1 MPTERRNA
9 ILSIIDQYGDVSLSF
24 LCDLFPDVSSMT
36 IRRDLI
42 YLEERGLVVR
52 TQGGVMSIKKL
63 SNGNVMS
70 PSNDE
75 NEYNFR
81 AQQNVH
87 AKQLIAQKALQFI
100 KKNSSIFFDAGSTM
114 MALAKILPND
124 YMNVISTGINVSQ
137 ELVAHSNI
145 NVIIPG
151 GTVNRATLSVSGTD
165 SLAYIDKVNIECAFI
180 SASAFSL
187 DSGFSVSNM
196 YEAELKKK
204 VISKAKQTIVL
215 LDSSKIGKTL
225 LFTFADL
232 NSVDVLVTDDEVSD
246 SLMRAAKEANTIII

>member
-9 ILSIIDQYGDVSLSF
+9 LLSIIDQYGDVSLSF

-63 SNGNVMS
+63 SGGNVVA

-165 SLAYIDKVNIECAFI
+165 ALSFIDKVNIECAFI

-232 NSVDVLVTDDEVSD
+232 SSVDVLVTDEDVSEQ
-246 SLMRAAKEANTIII
+246 LAAAAKESGTLIV

>member
-1 MPTERRNA
+1 MPTERRNK

-42 YLEERGLVVR
+42 YLEEKGLVIR
-52 TQGGVMSIKKL
+52 TQGGVKSVKML
-63 SNGNVMS
+63 SGGVVS
-70 PSNDE
+70 PSYDE
-75 NEYNFR
+75 NEYTFR

-87 AKQLIAQKALQFI
+87 AKQIIAQKAAQFI

-145 NVIIPG
+145 NVTIPG
-151 GTVNRATLSVSGTD
+151 GSVNRATLSVSGSD
-165 SLAYIDKVNIECAFI
+165 SIAFIDKVNIECAFI

-196 YEAELKKK
+196 YEAELNRK

-215 LDSSKIGKTL
+215 LDSSKIGKSL

-232 NSVDVLVTDDEVSD
+232 SAIDVLVTDDEPLSPA
-246 SLMRAAKEANTIII
+246 LIQAAKLAGTVII

>member
-1 MPTERRNA
+1 MPTERRNKL
-9 ILSIIDQYGDVSLSF
+9 LSIIDQYGDVSLSF

-36 IRRDLI
+36 VRRDLI

-63 SNGNVMS
+63 SNGNVVS

-165 SLAYIDKVNIECAFI
+165 SLAFIDKVNIECAFI

-232 NSVDVLVTDDEVSD
+232 NSVDVLITDEEVSD
-246 SLMRAAKEANTIII
+246 LLLQAAKEANTLIV

>member
-215 LDSSKIGKTL
+215 LDSSKISKTL

>member
-1 MPTERRNA
+1 MPTERRNKL
-9 ILSIIDQYGDVSLSF
+9 LSIIDQYGDVSLSF

-36 IRRDLI
+36 VRRDLI

-63 SNGNVMS
+63 SNGNVVS

-81 AQQNVH
+81 AQQNIH

-165 SLAYIDKVNIECAFI
+165 SLAFIDKVNIECAFI

-232 NSVDVLVTDDEVSD
+232 NSVDVLITDEEVSD
-246 SLMRAAKEANTIII
+246 LLLQAAKEANTLIV

>member
-36 IRRDLI
+36 VRRDLI

-63 SNGNVMS
+63 SNGNVVS

-165 SLAYIDKVNIECAFI
+165 SLAFIDKVNIECAFI

-232 NSVDVLVTDDEVSD
+232 NSVDVLITDEEVSD
-246 SLMRAAKEANTIII
+246 LLLQAAKEANTLIV